1 MSVLKIKQEFFDKLS
16 SEESSKILRIYGY
29 NDAQSFMRRIIMTLN
44 DEYDFLGI
52 TSFAFYG
59 AEENGLYHMYNGYID
74 GQFNDYDLI
83 TVSFTTILGKEGN
96 VFLSQ
101 QLVPL
106 ITSMNEKN
114 LDYLINPRIK
124 KICLLTTHKSNI
136 MTPDKNEI
144 KIDSNIQMAVNFANT
159 LNFEMI
165 EIFPIKNLQL
175 NNRYR
180 TVSEIIEHTN
190 FIQNK
195 NPSNS
200 QFKQVV
206 LNETN
211 NTLTATFETIPVGQE
226 QKFFA
231 LKMYAIAIINT
242 KYQIDLTDALQK
254 TSDVT
259 IKRLYEFI
267 NYINTAEVREMIN
280 INNAK
285 EIDDNIVDVDTASDD
300 NFENPIIVYK
310 NGKKTFARRKNLR
323 EVIVKN
329 YNYLCDCHEDKHY
342 YFTSSATNKNYLEG
356 HHMIPMENQHQYWE
370 ERQINLDIPMN
381 LIPLCPHCHSKI
393 HKATKGEKV
402 QIITE
407 IYNRHERDLKKIDDN
422 ITLEKFA
429 TFYQV
434 YIY

>member
-16 SEESSKILRIYGY
+16 NEENSKVLRIYGHE
-29 NDAQSFMRRIIMTLN
+29 NAQKFMSYIIMTLN
-44 DEYDFLGI
+44 DEYDFLNI
-52 TSFAFYG
+52 TSFGFYDVH
-59 AEENGLYHMYNGYID
+59 ENNLYHMYNGYID
-74 GQFNDYDLI
+74 GEFTEYDLI

-106 ITSMNEKN
+106 ITSMNEQN
-114 LDYLINPRIK
+114 LNYLINPRIK

-159 LNFEMI
+159 LGFEMI
-165 EIFPIKNLQL
+165 EIFSIKNLQL

-195 NPSNS
+195 NPNNS

-206 LNETN
+206 LNEIDN
-211 NTLTATFETIPVGQE
+211 ILTATFETIPVGQE

-231 LKMYAIAIINT
+231 LKMYAISILNT
-242 KYQIDLTDALQK
+242 KYQINLTDALEK

-259 IKRLYEFI
+259 VKRLNEFI
-267 NYINTAEVREMIN
+267 NYINSSEVKEIIT
-280 INNAK
+280 INNVN
-285 EIDDNIVDVDTASDD
+285 EIDDSIVDIDTDSD
-300 NFENPIIVYK
+300 ENLERPIILYK
-310 NGKKTFARRKNLR
+310 NGKKTFARRKSLR
-323 EVIVKN
+323 EAVVKN
-329 YNYLCDCHEDKHY
+329 YNYLCDCHEDNHY
-342 YFTSSATNKNYLEG
+342 YFTASSTNKNYLEG

-393 HKATKGEKV
+393 HKATKGEKI

-407 IYNRHERDLKKIDDN
+407 IYTRHVNDLKKIDVN
-422 ITLEKFA
+422 ISLEKFA